1 MYASIAVW
9 YLMWYR
15 SDYPTFCRLPLVFSA
30 HPLCKPGSETDMGKA
45 KRLAYY
51 WGGLLRP
58 KLERFYTDSVQ
69 PSQALRQSGKLAI
82 GMVSATGTGKR
93 LHMQQ

>member
-1 MYASIAVW
+1 
-9 YLMWYR
+9 
-15 SDYPTFCRLPLVFSA
+15 
-30 HPLCKPGSETDMGKA
+30 MGKA

-69 PSQALRQSGKLAI
+69 PSQALCQSGKLAI
-82 GMVSATGTGKR
+82 GMAS
-93 LHMQQ
+93 

>member
-1 MYASIAVW
+1 
-9 YLMWYR
+9 
-15 SDYPTFCRLPLVFSA
+15 
-30 HPLCKPGSETDMGKA
+30 MGKA

-58 KLERFYTDSVQ
+58 KLERFCATDSVQ

-82 GMVSATGTGKR
+82 GMAS
-93 LHMQQ
+93 